1 MNIGNVY
8 LDLETYNSKND
19 IYSDG
24 DIENE
29 ILEIVKEGKEKEV
42 LKEDNRWPILY
53 HLSDVRKNILNW
65 YPFEKDK
72 SILEIGCGCGAITNL
87 FCEKNLEITAV
98 ESSKRRA
105 IIAAT
110 RNKNYSKLKIN
121 VGDFN
126 LIEFKQKYD
135 YITLI
140 GVLEYAPMFCKSGN
154 PFKDF
159 LIKCRNLL
167 KDTGC
172 LFIAIENRLGIKYWA
187 GATEDHT
194 GKLFDGIEGYSLD
207 SKVKTF
213 SKNELTSLVMEAGFK
228 GIDWYYPYP
237 DYKLPIQIFSDKFL
251 PTGEFLYPDICSF
264 DRNRFSFF
272 NEKKVIQNLADCSG
286 FERFSNSFLLI
297 CKGGQ

>member
-1 MNIGNVY
+1 MNIGKVY
-8 LDLETYNSKND
+8 LDLKTYDPKND

-24 DIENE
+24 NIENE
-29 ILEIVKEGKEKEV
+29 ILEIVKEGREEEI
-42 LKEDNRWPILY
+42 LKKDDRWPILY
-53 HLSDVRKNILNW
+53 HLSEVRKNILSW

-87 FCEKNLEITAV
+87 FCEKNLSITAV

-105 IIAAT
+105 IITAI
-110 RNKNYSKLKIN
+110 RNKNYSKLKID

-126 LIEFKQKYD
+126 LIEYNQKYD

-140 GVLEYAPMFCKSGN
+140 GVLEYAPMFCKSNN
-154 PFKDF
+154 PFKD
-159 LIKCRNLL
+159 LLTKCRNLL
-167 KDTGC
+167 KDSGY

-207 SKVKTF
+207 SEVKTF
-213 SKNELTSLVMEAGFK
+213 SKNELRALVMEMDFK
-228 GIDWYYPYP
+228 DIEWYYPYP

-264 DRNRFSFF
+264 DKNRFSFF
-272 NEKKVIQNLADCSG
+272 NEKKVIQNLADCNE
-286 FERFSNSFLLI
+286 FKNFSNSFLLI
-297 CKGGQ
+297 CKGE